1 MIRRW
6 LSGLIKHDERTIDTA
21 TGEPAAAPAAE
32 AWRTGMKGRSVIV
45 LIGLAVW
52 AVGIEARLVQLQVFQ
67 HKELAGFA
75 SRQQRR
81 EVKQTALR
89 GDIVDRRGEILAYS
103 VMGEQVYADPSDI
116 DDPAKVARALCQ
128 AFRDCTAKELADL
141 TTRLS
146 GQREYALVR
155 HANAVTPDQ
164 IARAKALKLKSVG
177 FMAEAVRYYPNF
189 EMGAHV
195 LGFVGNDDKGLG
207 GVESAF
213 DSDIRGQEGLVL
225 IQQDAHKTRMET
237 RVERAPTPGATLELS
252 IDLKLQYIAER
263 ELRLGVDANRAK
275 AGTAIIMDPQ
285 SGEILALANYPTFN
299 PNNFG
304 RYSEDDRRNR
314 AVQDVYEPGST
325 FKIVTAS
332 AAIQEGVVAPTDL
345 IDTNPGYITL
355 PGNRIVRD
363 THHIG
368 VATFEDVIV
377 NSSNVGAIKTGLR
390 VGADRM
396 SRYVHRFGFGEA
408 IGEGFPGES
417 AGRVYSPDRM
427 DESALGSMSMGYQ
440 ISVTPLQMAT
450 AASAVANGGHLF
462 EPHVVR
468 AYIRDGK
475 REPVAPKMLR
485 EAITA
490 ETAATLTTIME
501 GVVERGT
508 AKAAKLDRYQA
519 AGKTGTAGKVINGH
533 YSKSE
538 YNSSFVGF
546 APSRRPA
553 LTVIVVIDTPSAGQI
568 YGGAVAA
575 PVFKRIM
582 TAALQYLGVPP
593 TLNPV
598 PPVLI
603 TTSTPTAPPA
613 TAKATL
619 IPAIAELGGRTLM
632 PDVRGMAM
640 RDALRVLGRVGLSVR
655 AAGDGV
661 VMAQT
666 PEPGEAIESGGWSA
680 LQLRRNPELP
690 TTGGTRK

>member
-6 LSGLIKHDERTIDTA
+6 LSSLIKHDARTVD
-21 TGEPAAAPAAE
+21 AAAAGESAAATAPE
-32 AWRTGMKGRSVIV
+32 AWRIGMKGRSVIV

-52 AVGIEARLVQLQVFQ
+52 GIGIEARLVQLQVFQ
-67 HKELAGFA
+67 HDEMSGFA

-81 EVKQTALR
+81 VVKQTALR
-89 GDIVDRRGEILAYS
+89 GDIVDRHGQILAYS
-103 VMGEQVYADPSDI
+103 VMGEQVYADPNAI
-116 DDPAKVARALCQ
+116 DDPPAVARALCQ

-146 GQREYALVR
+146 GQGEYALVR
-155 HANAVTPDQ
+155 RAKNVSFEQ
-164 IARAKALKLKSVG
+164 LARAKALKLKSVG
-177 FMAEAVRYYPNF
+177 FMPEPVRYYPNF

-207 GVESAF
+207 GVESAY
-213 DSDIRGQEGLVL
+213 DQEIRGQEGLVL
-225 IQQDAHKTRMET
+225 VQQDAHRQRMET
-237 RVERAPTPGATLELS
+237 RVERTPTPGATLELS
-252 IDLKLQYIAER
+252 VDLTLQYIAER
-263 ELRLGVDANRAK
+263 ELRAGVDANRAK
-275 AGTAIIMDPQ
+275 GGTAIVMDPQ

-299 PNNFG
+299 PNSFG
-304 RYSEDDRRNR
+304 KYSDDERRNR

-355 PGNRIVRD
+355 PGHRVVRD
-363 THHIG
+363 THRIG

-390 VGADRM
+390 VGADRL
-396 SRYVHRFGFGEA
+396 SRYVRRFGFGEA

-417 AGRVYSPDRM
+417 GGVVYSPDHM
-427 DESALGSMSMGYQ
+427 DENALGSMSMGYQ

-450 AASAVANGGHLF
+450 AASAVANGGQLY

-475 REPVAPKMLR
+475 REPVAPKPLR

-519 AGKTGTAGKVINGH
+519 AGKTGTAKKVIDGH
-533 YSKSE
+533 YSAHD

-553 LTVIVVIDTPSAGQI
+553 LTVIVVIDTPNAGQI

-582 TAALQYLGVPP
+582 TAALQYLGIPP

-598 PPVLI
+598 PPVMI
-603 TTSTPTAPPA
+603 TTSAVPPAA
-613 TAKATL
+613 TAKTTL
-619 IPAIAELGGRTLM
+619 IPALAEIGGRSLM

-661 VMAQT
+661 VTAQT
-666 PEPGEAIESGGWSA
+666 PEPGEAIEPGGWSA
-680 LQLRRNPELP
+680 LQLRRTPEP
-690 TTGGTRK
+690 PAAGGPRK

>member
-6 LSGLIKHDERTIDTA
+6 LSGLIKHDDHIVDPVPA
-21 TGEPAAAPAAE
+21 GEPAAAPALE
-32 AWRTGMKGRSVIV
+32 AWRAGIKGRTLIV
-45 LIGLAVW
+45 LAGLALW
-52 AVGIEARLVQLQVFQ
+52 GVGIEARLIQLQVFQ
-67 HKELAGFA
+67 HEEMSGFA
-75 SRQQRR
+75 SRQQRQ
-81 EVKQTALR
+81 EVKQAALR

-103 VMGEQVYADPSDI
+103 VMGESVYAEPDAIEDPG
-116 DDPAKVARALCQ
+116 AVARALCQ
-128 AFRDCTAKELADL
+128 AFRDCTSKELADL

-146 GQREYALVR
+146 SQRGYAPVR
-155 HANAVTPDQ
+155 RAKDVSFEQ
-164 IARAKALKLKSVG
+164 LARVKALKLKTVG
-177 FMAEAVRYYPNF
+177 FMPEPVRYYPNF
-189 EMGAHV
+189 EMAAHV
-195 LGFVGNDDKGLG
+195 LGFVGNEDKGLG

-213 DSDIRGQEGLVL
+213 DKEIRGQEGKILVQL
-225 IQQDAHKTRMET
+225 DAHRQRLET
-237 RVERAPTPGATLELS
+237 RVERVPTAGATLELS
-252 IDLKLQYIAER
+252 IDLTLQYIAER
-263 ELRLGVDANRAK
+263 ELRAGVDANRAK
-275 AGTAIIMDPQ
+275 GGTAIIMDPKT
-285 SGEILALANYPTFN
+285 GEVLALANYPTFN
-299 PNNFG
+299 PNSFG
-304 RYSEDDRRNR
+304 KYTDDDRKNR

-345 IDTNPGYITL
+345 IDTNPGFITL
-355 PGNRIVRD
+355 PGHRIVRD
-363 THHIG
+363 THRIG

-390 VGADRM
+390 VGADRL
-396 SRYVHRFGFGEA
+396 SRYIRRFGFGEA
-408 IGEGFPGES
+408 IGDGFPGES
-417 AGRVYSPDRM
+417 RGIVYSVDHM
-427 DESALGSMSMGYQ
+427 DENALGSMSMGYQ
-440 ISVTPLQMAT
+440 IGVTPLQMAT
-450 AASAVANGGHLF
+450 AASAVANGGELY

-468 AYIRDGK
+468 AYIRDGM
-475 REPVAPKMLR
+475 REPVTPKPLR
-485 EAITA
+485 QAITA

-519 AGKTGTAGKVINGH
+519 AGKTGTAKKVVGDH
-533 YSKSE
+533 YSAHD

-553 LTVIVVIDTPSAGQI
+553 LTVLVVIDTPNAGQI

-582 TAALQYLGVPP
+582 TAALQYLGIPP

-598 PPVLI
+598 PPVMI
-603 TTSTPTAPPA
+603 TTSATSTPPA
-613 TAKATL
+613 ARTTL
-619 IPAIAELGGRTLM
+619 IPAVAEIGGRSLM

-666 PEPGEAIESGGWSA
+666 PEPGEAIEPGGWSA
-680 LQLRRNPELP
+680 LQLRRTPEPLAP
-690 TTGGTRK
+690 GGTRK

>member
-6 LSGLIKHDERTIDTA
+6 LSRLIKHPEHPVEA
-21 TGEPAAAPAAE
+21 VTGSAPSASPPDV
-32 AWRTGMKGRSVIV
+32 WRPGVKGRTVIV
-45 LIGLAVW
+45 VIGLAVW
-52 AVGIEARLVQLQVFQ
+52 GLGIEARLVQLQLFQ
-67 HKELAGFA
+67 HDELAGFA
-75 SRQQRR
+75 SRQQRH

-116 DDPAKVARALCQ
+116 DDAADVVRQLCK
-128 AFRDCTAKELADL
+128 AFGDCTPKERADL
-141 TTRLS
+141 TTKLS
-146 GQREYALVR
+146 GKTEYALIR
-155 HANAVTPDQ
+155 RAKNVTFDQ
-164 IARAKALKLKSVG
+164 LARVKALKLKSVG
-177 FMAEAVRYYPNF
+177 FMPEPVRYYPNF
-189 EMGAHV
+189 EMAAHV

-207 GVESAF
+207 GVELAF
-213 DSDIRGQEGLVL
+213 DKEVRGQEGLVL
-225 IQQDAHKTRMET
+225 IQQDAHRTRMET
-237 RVERAPTPGATLELS
+237 RIERAPTPGATLELS
-252 IDLKLQYIAER
+252 VDLTLQYIAER
-263 ELRLGVDANRAK
+263 ELRAGVDANRAK
-275 AGTAIIMDPQ
+275 GGTAIVMDPQ
-285 SGEILALANYPTFN
+285 TGEILALANYPTFN
-299 PNNFG
+299 PNSFG
-304 RYSEDDRRNR
+304 KYTDDDRRNR

-332 AAIQEGVVAPTDL
+332 AALQEGVVAPTDL
-345 IDTNPGYITL
+345 IDTNPGFITL
-355 PGNRIVRD
+355 PGGRIVRD

-390 VGADRM
+390 VGADRL
-396 SRYVHRFGFGEA
+396 SRYVHRLGFGEA

-427 DESALGSMSMGYQ
+427 DENALGSMSMGYQ

-450 AASAVANGGHLF
+450 AASAVANGGQLY

-485 EAITA
+485 QAISA

-508 AKAAKLDRYQA
+508 AKAARLDRYQA
-519 AGKTGTAGKVINGH
+519 AGKTGTAKKVIDGH
-533 YSKSE
+533 YSAGD

-546 APSRRPA
+546 APSRHPA
-553 LTVIVVIDTPSAGQI
+553 LTVLVKIDTPSAGQI

-582 TAALQYLGVPP
+582 TAALQYLGIPP

-598 PPVLI
+598 PPVMI
-603 TTSTPTAPPA
+603 TASGVPPAPTA
-613 TAKATL
+613 TATL
-619 IPAIAELGGRTLM
+619 IPAVAEVAGHSLM

-661 VMAQT
+661 VTEQT
-666 PEPGEAIESGGWSA
+666 PDPGEAIEPGGWSA
-680 LQLRRNPELP
+680 IQLRRTPEP
-690 TTGGTRK
+690 PAGGARK